1 MILFSVKHFL
11 NIILYFFTFMNEVEF
26 NLKAR
31 NLSWIFKSMNA
42 ATTTDKVSDAR
53 TKVNP

>member
-1 MILFSVKHFL
+1 MILFSVKHFS

-26 NLKAR
+26 ILKAR
-31 NLSWIFKSMNA
+31 NLSWIFTSMNA

>member
-11 NIILYFFTFMNEVEF
+11 NIILYFCTFMNEVEF